1 MRKFIFI
8 LLIIS
13 IIFVSCNDTHIEEVK
28 IFSPNGIESTVSF
41 EDFFNY
47 EIIVKDNND
56 TLRIIVDKNTDILYI
71 MSYHY
76 GISPMYDSDGTIM
89 TKEKWFAKRF
99 EKKN

>member
-1 MRKFIFI
+1 MKKFI
-8 LLIIS
+8 LMLIAS

-76 GISPMYDSDGTIM
+76 GISPMYDSDGTII
-89 TKEKWFAKRF
+89 TKEKWFAKYF
-99 EKKN
+99 EKKD

>member
-28 IFSPNGIESTVSF
+28 IFSPNGIESTMSF

-56 TLRIIVDKNTDILYI
+56 ILRIIVDKNTDILYI

-76 GISPMYDSDGTIM
+76 GISPIYDSDGTIM
-89 TKEKWFAKRF
+89 TKEKWFSKRF
-99 EKKN
+99 EKKD

>member
-8 LLIIS
+8 LIIS

-89 TKEKWFAKRF
+89 TKEKWFAKYF
-99 EKKN
+99 EKKD

>member
-8 LLIIS
+8 LIIS

-28 IFSPNGIESTVSF
+28 IFSPNGIESVVVSF

-89 TKEKWFAKRF
+89 TKEKWFAKRP
-99 EKKN
+99 KKE